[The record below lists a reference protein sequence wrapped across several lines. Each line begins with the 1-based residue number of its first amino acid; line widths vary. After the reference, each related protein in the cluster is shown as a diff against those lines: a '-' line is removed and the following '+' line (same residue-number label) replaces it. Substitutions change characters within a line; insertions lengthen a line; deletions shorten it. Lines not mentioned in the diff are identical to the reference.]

1 MHLRRKVCR
10 LGKRAKFFCS
20 DKMKHQSCREQS
32 FQFTVFHAT
41 CISMPTFMPL
51 SLHFTVGQEFCM
63 YITASKS
70 GTFAQLISY
79 LLETTCVACIV
90 CMTSS

>member
-1 MHLRRKVCR
+1 MHLRRKVFR
-10 LGKRAKFFCS
+10 LGKRANFFCL

-32 FQFTVFHAT
+32 FQFTVFRAT
-41 CISMPTFMPL
+41 CTSMPTFMHL
-51 SLHFTVGQEFCM
+51 LLHFTVGLEFCM

-79 LLETTCVACIV
+79 LLETTCVVCIV